1 MKFALVVNLSK
12 ERAIKYA
19 KKISLFLLDKNAEIA
34 MIEECS
40 QYFKGIHIHY
50 SKNITELFEYCDMA
64 ITVGGD
70 GTIIH
75 AAKYAAKADK
85 QLIGVNVGRLGFAA
99 DVEPHEYEQ
108 LERLITGDYTTEER
122 ILLDVEVIKEDG
134 SKHYLAVNDAV
145 VARGQLSK
153 TIDLHL
159 TLDGDEISKY
169 RADGLL
175 FATPTGSTAY
185 SLSAGGPILAPK
197 MECILMT
204 PVCPHSLF
212 SRSVLFSG
220 ESELSVHV
228 KIPEECCCV
237 LTIDGEK
244 NVPVLATDRVV
255 IRKSDLKLKLA
266 LLHNRNFYKLLN
278 EKLKEGFLMKTGRH
292 ARILDIIAE
301 HPIETQDELLTRLR
315 EEGFKATQATISRD
329 IKDLRL
335 VKTLGSDG
343 KYRYV
348 SASRS
353 STDIRT
359 NFSNLFS
366 TSVNSIDVAQNL
378 VVIKTLSGMAQA
390 VCAAL
395 DSADYPSV
403 VGTIAGDDTIFI
415 ACRTADLAV
424 SLTEELKK
432 LI

>member
-1 MKFALVVNLSK
+1 
-12 ERAIKYA
+12 
-19 KKISLFLLDKNAEIA
+19 
-34 MIEECS
+34 
-40 QYFKGIHIHY
+40 
-50 SKNITELFEYCDMA
+50 
-64 ITVGGD
+64 
-70 GTIIH
+70 
-75 AAKYAAKADK
+75 
-85 QLIGVNVGRLGFAA
+85 
-99 DVEPHEYEQ
+99 
-108 LERLITGDYTTEER
+108 
-122 ILLDVEVIKEDG
+122 
-134 SKHYLAVNDAV
+134 
-145 VARGQLSK
+145 
-153 TIDLHL
+153 
-159 TLDGDEISKY
+159 
-169 RADGLL
+169 
-175 FATPTGSTAY
+175 
-185 SLSAGGPILAPK
+185 
-197 MECILMT
+197 
-204 PVCPHSLF
+204 
-212 SRSVLFSG
+212 
-220 ESELSVHV
+220 
-228 KIPEECCCV
+228 
-237 LTIDGEK
+237 
-244 NVPVLATDRVV
+244 
-255 IRKSDLKLKLA
+255 
-266 LLHNRNFYKLLN
+266 
-278 EKLKEGFLMKTGRH
+278 MKTGRH
-292 ARILDIIAE
+292 ARIAE

>member
-1 MKFALVVNLSK
+1 
-12 ERAIKYA
+12 
-19 KKISLFLLDKNAEIA
+19 
-34 MIEECS
+34 
-40 QYFKGIHIHY
+40 
-50 SKNITELFEYCDMA
+50 
-64 ITVGGD
+64 
-70 GTIIH
+70 
-75 AAKYAAKADK
+75 
-85 QLIGVNVGRLGFAA
+85 
-99 DVEPHEYEQ
+99 
-108 LERLITGDYTTEER
+108 
-122 ILLDVEVIKEDG
+122 
-134 SKHYLAVNDAV
+134 
-145 VARGQLSK
+145 
-153 TIDLHL
+153 
-159 TLDGDEISKY
+159 
-169 RADGLL
+169 
-175 FATPTGSTAY
+175 
-185 SLSAGGPILAPK
+185 
-197 MECILMT
+197 
-204 PVCPHSLF
+204 
-212 SRSVLFSG
+212 
-220 ESELSVHV
+220 
-228 KIPEECCCV
+228 
-237 LTIDGEK
+237 
-244 NVPVLATDRVV
+244 
-255 IRKSDLKLKLA
+255 
-266 LLHNRNFYKLLN
+266 
-278 EKLKEGFLMKTGRH
+278 MKTGRH
-292 ARILDIIAE
+292 AQILDIIAE

>member
-1 MKFALVVNLSK
+1 
-12 ERAIKYA
+12 
-19 KKISLFLLDKNAEIA
+19 
-34 MIEECS
+34 
-40 QYFKGIHIHY
+40 
-50 SKNITELFEYCDMA
+50 
-64 ITVGGD
+64 
-70 GTIIH
+70 
-75 AAKYAAKADK
+75 
-85 QLIGVNVGRLGFAA
+85 
-99 DVEPHEYEQ
+99 
-108 LERLITGDYTTEER
+108 
-122 ILLDVEVIKEDG
+122 
-134 SKHYLAVNDAV
+134 
-145 VARGQLSK
+145 
-153 TIDLHL
+153 
-159 TLDGDEISKY
+159 
-169 RADGLL
+169 
-175 FATPTGSTAY
+175 
-185 SLSAGGPILAPK
+185 
-197 MECILMT
+197 
-204 PVCPHSLF
+204 
-212 SRSVLFSG
+212 
-220 ESELSVHV
+220 
-228 KIPEECCCV
+228 
-237 LTIDGEK
+237 
-244 NVPVLATDRVV
+244 
-255 IRKSDLKLKLA
+255 
-266 LLHNRNFYKLLN
+266 
-278 EKLKEGFLMKTGRH
+278 MKTGRH
-292 ARILDIIAE
+292 ARILDIIVE

-366 TSVNSIDVAQNL
+366 TSVNSIDIAQNL

>member
-1 MKFALVVNLSK
+1 
-12 ERAIKYA
+12 
-19 KKISLFLLDKNAEIA
+19 
-34 MIEECS
+34 
-40 QYFKGIHIHY
+40 
-50 SKNITELFEYCDMA
+50 
-64 ITVGGD
+64 
-70 GTIIH
+70 
-75 AAKYAAKADK
+75 
-85 QLIGVNVGRLGFAA
+85 
-99 DVEPHEYEQ
+99 
-108 LERLITGDYTTEER
+108 
-122 ILLDVEVIKEDG
+122 
-134 SKHYLAVNDAV
+134 
-145 VARGQLSK
+145 
-153 TIDLHL
+153 
-159 TLDGDEISKY
+159 
-169 RADGLL
+169 
-175 FATPTGSTAY
+175 
-185 SLSAGGPILAPK
+185 
-197 MECILMT
+197 
-204 PVCPHSLF
+204 
-212 SRSVLFSG
+212 
-220 ESELSVHV
+220 
-228 KIPEECCCV
+228 
-237 LTIDGEK
+237 
-244 NVPVLATDRVV
+244 
-255 IRKSDLKLKLA
+255 
-266 LLHNRNFYKLLN
+266 
-278 EKLKEGFLMKTGRH
+278 MKTGRH
-292 ARILDIIAE
+292 ARILDIIGE

>member
-1 MKFALVVNLSK
+1 
-12 ERAIKYA
+12 
-19 KKISLFLLDKNAEIA
+19 
-34 MIEECS
+34 
-40 QYFKGIHIHY
+40 
-50 SKNITELFEYCDMA
+50 
-64 ITVGGD
+64 
-70 GTIIH
+70 
-75 AAKYAAKADK
+75 
-85 QLIGVNVGRLGFAA
+85 
-99 DVEPHEYEQ
+99 
-108 LERLITGDYTTEER
+108 
-122 ILLDVEVIKEDG
+122 
-134 SKHYLAVNDAV
+134 
-145 VARGQLSK
+145 
-153 TIDLHL
+153 
-159 TLDGDEISKY
+159 
-169 RADGLL
+169 
-175 FATPTGSTAY
+175 
-185 SLSAGGPILAPK
+185 
-197 MECILMT
+197 
-204 PVCPHSLF
+204 
-212 SRSVLFSG
+212 
-220 ESELSVHV
+220 
-228 KIPEECCCV
+228 
-237 LTIDGEK
+237 
-244 NVPVLATDRVV
+244 
-255 IRKSDLKLKLA
+255 
-266 LLHNRNFYKLLN
+266 
-278 EKLKEGFLMKTGRH
+278 MKTGRH
-292 ARILDIIAE
+292 ARILDIISE
-301 HPIETQDELLTRLR
+301 HPIETQYELLTRLR

>member
-1 MKFALVVNLSK
+1 
-12 ERAIKYA
+12 
-19 KKISLFLLDKNAEIA
+19 
-34 MIEECS
+34 
-40 QYFKGIHIHY
+40 
-50 SKNITELFEYCDMA
+50 
-64 ITVGGD
+64 
-70 GTIIH
+70 
-75 AAKYAAKADK
+75 
-85 QLIGVNVGRLGFAA
+85 
-99 DVEPHEYEQ
+99 
-108 LERLITGDYTTEER
+108 
-122 ILLDVEVIKEDG
+122 
-134 SKHYLAVNDAV
+134 
-145 VARGQLSK
+145 
-153 TIDLHL
+153 
-159 TLDGDEISKY
+159 
-169 RADGLL
+169 
-175 FATPTGSTAY
+175 
-185 SLSAGGPILAPK
+185 
-197 MECILMT
+197 
-204 PVCPHSLF
+204 
-212 SRSVLFSG
+212 
-220 ESELSVHV
+220 
-228 KIPEECCCV
+228 
-237 LTIDGEK
+237 
-244 NVPVLATDRVV
+244 
-255 IRKSDLKLKLA
+255 
-266 LLHNRNFYKLLN
+266 
-278 EKLKEGFLMKTGRH
+278 MKTGRH

-301 HPIETQDELLTRLR
+301 HPIGTQDELLTRLR

>member
-1 MKFALVVNLSK
+1 
-12 ERAIKYA
+12 
-19 KKISLFLLDKNAEIA
+19 
-34 MIEECS
+34 
-40 QYFKGIHIHY
+40 
-50 SKNITELFEYCDMA
+50 
-64 ITVGGD
+64 
-70 GTIIH
+70 
-75 AAKYAAKADK
+75 
-85 QLIGVNVGRLGFAA
+85 
-99 DVEPHEYEQ
+99 
-108 LERLITGDYTTEER
+108 
-122 ILLDVEVIKEDG
+122 
-134 SKHYLAVNDAV
+134 
-145 VARGQLSK
+145 
-153 TIDLHL
+153 
-159 TLDGDEISKY
+159 
-169 RADGLL
+169 
-175 FATPTGSTAY
+175 
-185 SLSAGGPILAPK
+185 
-197 MECILMT
+197 
-204 PVCPHSLF
+204 
-212 SRSVLFSG
+212 
-220 ESELSVHV
+220 
-228 KIPEECCCV
+228 
-237 LTIDGEK
+237 
-244 NVPVLATDRVV
+244 
-255 IRKSDLKLKLA
+255 
-266 LLHNRNFYKLLN
+266 
-278 EKLKEGFLMKTGRH
+278 MKTGRL

-366 TSVNSIDVAQNL
+366 TSVDSIDVAQNL

>member
-1 MKFALVVNLSK
+1 
-12 ERAIKYA
+12 
-19 KKISLFLLDKNAEIA
+19 
-34 MIEECS
+34 
-40 QYFKGIHIHY
+40 
-50 SKNITELFEYCDMA
+50 
-64 ITVGGD
+64 
-70 GTIIH
+70 
-75 AAKYAAKADK
+75 
-85 QLIGVNVGRLGFAA
+85 
-99 DVEPHEYEQ
+99 
-108 LERLITGDYTTEER
+108 
-122 ILLDVEVIKEDG
+122 
-134 SKHYLAVNDAV
+134 
-145 VARGQLSK
+145 
-153 TIDLHL
+153 
-159 TLDGDEISKY
+159 
-169 RADGLL
+169 
-175 FATPTGSTAY
+175 
-185 SLSAGGPILAPK
+185 
-197 MECILMT
+197 
-204 PVCPHSLF
+204 
-212 SRSVLFSG
+212 
-220 ESELSVHV
+220 
-228 KIPEECCCV
+228 
-237 LTIDGEK
+237 
-244 NVPVLATDRVV
+244 
-255 IRKSDLKLKLA
+255 
-266 LLHNRNFYKLLN
+266 
-278 EKLKEGFLMKTGRH
+278 MKTGRH

-301 HPIETQDELLTRLR
+301 HSIETQDELLTRLR

-366 TSVNSIDVAQNL
+366 TSVNSIDIAQNL

>member
-1 MKFALVVNLSK
+1 
-12 ERAIKYA
+12 
-19 KKISLFLLDKNAEIA
+19 
-34 MIEECS
+34 
-40 QYFKGIHIHY
+40 
-50 SKNITELFEYCDMA
+50 
-64 ITVGGD
+64 
-70 GTIIH
+70 
-75 AAKYAAKADK
+75 
-85 QLIGVNVGRLGFAA
+85 
-99 DVEPHEYEQ
+99 
-108 LERLITGDYTTEER
+108 
-122 ILLDVEVIKEDG
+122 
-134 SKHYLAVNDAV
+134 
-145 VARGQLSK
+145 
-153 TIDLHL
+153 
-159 TLDGDEISKY
+159 
-169 RADGLL
+169 
-175 FATPTGSTAY
+175 
-185 SLSAGGPILAPK
+185 
-197 MECILMT
+197 
-204 PVCPHSLF
+204 
-212 SRSVLFSG
+212 
-220 ESELSVHV
+220 
-228 KIPEECCCV
+228 
-237 LTIDGEK
+237 
-244 NVPVLATDRVV
+244 
-255 IRKSDLKLKLA
+255 
-266 LLHNRNFYKLLN
+266 
-278 EKLKEGFLMKTGRH
+278 MKTGRH
-292 ARILDIIAE
+292 AQILDIIAE

-395 DSADYPSV
+395 DSADYSSV